1 MKPSPQKIQVLRKM
15 QTITN
20 ELNNLNHIVRN
31 WRDADANGLMGFL
44 LLNEAE
50 ELILMTEKIEST
62 LNNQ

>member
-1 MKPSPQKIQVLRKM
+1 M

>member
-15 QTITN
+15 QKITN
-20 ELNNLNHIVRN
+20 ELNTLNHIVRN

-44 LLNEAE
+44 LVNEAE